1 MIDPVSAIGMA
12 TAAYN
17 GIKSA
22 VNAGKEISD
31 MGSQLGK
38 WAQAISDLDYTTN
51 KLENPPMFK
60 KVFGG
65 NLQQQ
70 ALEAWAHKR
79 KAQEMREELRQHIS
93 LYYGPSAW
101 DEIVRIE
108 ADMRR
113 ARKEAE
119 YAAVEKKEA
128 IQQGLFIALSLIV
141 SLAFIGGLIYWIG
154 LQRGTW

>member
-31 MGSQLGK
+31 MGSELGR
-38 WAQAISDLDYTTN
+38 WATAVADLDYSTN

-60 KVFGG
+60 KVLGG
-65 NLQQQ
+65 NIQQQ

-93 LYYGPSAW
+93 LYYGPTAW

-113 ARKEAE
+113 ERKEAE
-119 YAAVEKKEA
+119 YAAVERKEA
-128 IQQGLFIALSLIV
+128 IQQGLFIVGSFV
-141 SLAFIGGLIYWIG
+141 VGLGVIAGVIWWIG
-154 LQRGTW
+154 VQRGTW

>member
-1 MIDPVSAIGMA
+1 MNFTLFLYFQIERSSMIDPVTAIGMA

-17 GIKSA
+17 GIKKA
-22 VNAGKEISD
+22 VETGKEISD
-31 MGSQLGK
+31 MGTQLGQ
-38 WAQAISDLDYTTN
+38 WATAVSDLDYSTN

-60 KVFGG
+60 KVLGG

-79 KAQEMREELRQHIS
+79 KAQEMREELRQYIS

-108 ADMRR
+108 ADMRK
-113 ARKEAE
+113 ARKTLSMQLW
-119 YAAVEKKEA
+119 KKKK
-128 IQQGLFIALSLIV
+128 LYNKPYS
-141 SLAFIGGLIYWIG
+141 
-154 LQRGTW
+154 

>member
-1 MIDPVSAIGMA
+1 
-12 TAAYN
+12 
-17 GIKSA
+17 
-22 VNAGKEISD
+22 
-31 MGSQLGK
+31 
-38 WAQAISDLDYTTN
+38 
-51 KLENPPMFK
+51 MFK

-79 KAQEMREELRQHIS
+79 KAQEMREELRQYIS

-113 ARKEAE
+113 ARKDAE

-154 LQRGTW
+154 PCHHKGRPGTISKASPKYLDRRCRV

>member
-1 MIDPVSAIGMA
+1 
-12 TAAYN
+12 
-17 GIKSA
+17 
-22 VNAGKEISD
+22 
-31 MGSQLGK
+31 
-38 WAQAISDLDYTTN
+38 
-51 KLENPPMFK
+51 MFK

-128 IQQGLFIALSLIV
+128 IQQGLFIALSLVV